1 MRNKFASHFYTPIK
15 YDNFIKRIR
24 PFLIKVLWIEDP
36 TLKMNNNKM
45 IIAMI
50 IMILGTGCCS
60 CRISG
65 LELIL
70 SSGWPRL
77 CLVVLKS
84 GIVKSIIAS
93 LPLVELC
100 FVEKRS
106 DVRHISISISVK
118 ISLKDE
124 ILAFL
129 NNLFHHFWPFF
140 PF

>member
-1 MRNKFASHFYTPIK
+1 MRNKFASHFYIPIK

-84 GIVKSIIAS
+84 GIPPPGRIVFRWK
-93 LPLVELC
+93 
-100 FVEKRS
+100 KRS